1 MEAVA
6 CKHHAMT
13 YVRGLQHMVS
23 IRVSN
28 RRSSATIGVAL
39 LLASASWVR
48 AQVPDSASPPH
59 FEFVQVVP
67 DVYVAYQPSIDGL
80 LHGNQTFV
88 VNDSDVFVFD
98 ANFTPAASRATIAML
113 KAVTSKPVRTIAY
126 SHWHNDH
133 VWGTQA
139 LLAAYP
145 GPINLIATDSTRDD
159 ILHKDQEQQQKVAG
173 FYTGLLAQNDS
184 GLASNINPDTQ
195 RPFTPAERATAQALS
210 ASLRRYMIPQSDSIT
225 YRLPTIS
232 FARRMTLY
240 DGSREID
247 LYCFGRGNTRGDGV
261 VFLPKERVVMT
272 GDLLVYPVPFA
283 FNAHL
288 TDWIASLRA
297 VRALGATHII
307 PGHGAPQTDYAYL
320 DLVSRF
326 LTAMRNETRRAVRDG
341 LTLHATLKR
350 IHIAPWH
357 RAFAH
362 GDSAVG
368 DMFNAY
374 AGAVIESGF
383 AEAKGTKTEE

>member
-1 MEAVA
+1 MSSRSMLRSCHHVA
-6 CKHHAMT
+6 A
-13 YVRGLQHMVS
+13 
-23 IRVSN
+23 
-28 RRSSATIGVAL
+28 IGVAL
-39 LLASASWVR
+39 LLASAPR
-48 AQVPDSASPPH
+48 AGAQVPDSTTPPH

-113 KAVTSKPVRTIAY
+113 KTVTAKPVRTLAY

-139 LLAAYP
+139 LLEAYP
-145 GPINLIATDSTRDD
+145 GPMNLIATDSTRDD
-159 ILHKDQEQQQKVAG
+159 ILHKDQEQHKKVVG
-173 FYTGLLAQNDS
+173 FFTGLLAQNDS

-195 RPFTPAERATAQALS
+195 HPFTPADRAIAVALS
-210 ASLRRYMIPQSDSIT
+210 ASLRRYMLPQSDSIT
-225 YRLPTIS
+225 YHLPTIT

-240 DGSREID
+240 DGSREIG

-283 FNAHL
+283 FNVHL
-288 TDWIASLRA
+288 TDWIASLHA

-307 PGHGAPQTDYAYL
+307 PGHGAPETDYAYL
-320 DLVSRF
+320 DLVTRF
-326 LTAMRNETRRAVRDG
+326 LTAMRNETRQAVRDG

-350 IHIAPWH
+350 IDLTPWH
-357 RAFAH
+357 RQFAH
-362 GDSAVG
+362 GDQPTG
-368 DMFNAY
+368 DMFDSY
-374 AGAVIESGF
+374 APAVIASGF
-383 AEAKGTKTEE
+383 NEAKGGAKPDAAKAEG

>member
-1 MEAVA
+1 M
-6 CKHHAMT
+6 
-13 YVRGLQHMVS
+13 RSQPVS
-23 IRVSN
+23 R
-28 RRSSATIGVAL
+28 RRSLAAICVAL
-39 LLASASWVR
+39 LLGSTSWAR
-48 AQVPDSASPPH
+48 AQAPDSAGLPH

-88 VNDSDVFVFD
+88 INDSDVFVFD

-113 KAVTSKPVRTIAY
+113 KTITSKPVRTIAY

-139 LLAAYP
+139 LLEAYP

-159 ILHKDQEQQQKVAG
+159 ILHEDQEKHREVAG
-173 FYTGLLAQNDS
+173 FYTTLLAAYDS
-184 GLASNINPDTQ
+184 ALASGIDPGTK
-195 RPFTPAERATAQALS
+195 RPFTPEERGKAVAVS
-210 ASLRRYMIPQSDSIT
+210 ASLRRYMVPQSDSIT
-225 YRLPTIS
+225 YHLPTIS

-261 VFLPKERVVMT
+261 VFLPKEHVVMT

-283 FNAHL
+283 FEAYL
-288 TDWIASLRA
+288 TDWIASLHA

-307 PGHGAPQTDYAYL
+307 PGHGAPQSDYAYL
-320 DLVSRF
+320 DLVTRF
-326 LTAMRNETRRAVRDG
+326 LTAMRDETRRAVRAG
-341 LTLHATLKR
+341 LTLDAATKR
-350 IHIAPWH
+350 IDLAPWH

-362 GDSAVG
+362 GDDAIG
-368 DMFNAY
+368 KMFDAY
-374 AGAVIESGF
+374 GPAAIASGY
-383 AEAKGTKTEE
+383 AEAERAAKAARAKPGR

>member
-1 MEAVA
+1 MHSRS
-6 CKHHAMT
+6 KGSP
-13 YVRGLQHMVS
+13 VRT
-23 IRVSN
+23 
-28 RRSSATIGVAL
+28 AAIGVAL
-39 LLASASWVR
+39 VLASASLVR
-48 AQVPDSASPPH
+48 AQMPDSASPPH

-113 KAVTSKPVRTIAY
+113 KTITNKPVRTIAY

-139 LLAAYP
+139 LLDAYP

-159 ILHKDQEQQQKVAG
+159 ILHEDVDKQRELAG
-173 FYTGLLAQNDS
+173 FYTTALAVYDS
-184 GLASNINPDTQ
+184 ALASGIDPQTG
-195 RPFTPAERATAQALS
+195 RPFSPAARDNAAKLA

-225 YRLPTIS
+225 YHLPAIS
-232 FARRMTLY
+232 FASRMTLY

-247 LYCFGRGNTRGDGV
+247 LFCFGRGNTRGDGV

-283 FNAHL
+283 FDVHL
-288 TDWIASLRA
+288 TDWIAALHA

-307 PGHGAPQTDYAYL
+307 PGHGAPQSDYAYF
-320 DLVSRF
+320 DLVTRF
-326 LTAMRNETRRAVRDG
+326 LTAMRDETRRAVQDG
-341 LTLHATLKR
+341 LTLKATTKR
-350 IHIAPWH
+350 IDLAPWH

-362 GDSAVG
+362 GDHAVG
-368 DMFNAY
+368 DMFDLY
-374 AGAVIESGF
+374 APAAIESGF
-383 AEAKGTKTEE
+383 ADAKRSAKKAPAKAAS